1 MKQEDKVKEI
11 WESYGFD
18 FERVKDLMI
27 DYGGLNAVYLMAHH
41 FELYKEIA
49 NKIGL
54 KNFAG
59 AETGTHMY
67 LMRKNNSNE
76 TKA

>member
-1 MKQEDKVKEI
+1 MKEELKVREI

-18 FERVKDLMI
+18 FSRVKDLMI
-27 DYGGLNAVYLMAHH
+27 DYGGLNAVYLMTHH